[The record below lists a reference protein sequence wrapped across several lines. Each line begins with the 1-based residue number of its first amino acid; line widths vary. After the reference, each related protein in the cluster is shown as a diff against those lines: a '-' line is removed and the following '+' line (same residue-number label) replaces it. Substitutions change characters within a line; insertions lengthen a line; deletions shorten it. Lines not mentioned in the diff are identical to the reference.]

1 MTDSK
6 TPQASVALAVFN
18 HTGSTPDCFELHE
31 HGVVCRQGD
40 VRIYTAF
47 ADIQDLFLFASG
59 PDAGAGLINHFAYR
73 TGSAQPWTLVPAEVG
88 EFNKLMDAFRARYV
102 AQRLP
107 VLEEKIADGARVA
120 FRYVQSGNFPD
131 LQTQELALSAE
142 GLHIGGATW
151 PYESLKRIDLNQWT
165 ETISLQD
172 ENGKTV
178 FSCLAT
184 DVLSSDLFVNLVYDQ
199 LGRTAEYA

>member
-6 TPQASVALAVFN
+6 TPQASIALAVFN

-40 VRIYTAF
+40 SRTYAAF
-47 ADIQDLFLFASG
+47 ADIQDLCLFASG
-59 PDAGAGLINHFAYR
+59 PDAASGLINSFAYR
-73 TGSAQPWTLVPAEVG
+73 THPAHGWTRVPAEVG
-88 EFNKLMDAFRARYV
+88 EFNKLMDAFRSRYV

-107 VLEEKIADGARVA
+107 VLEEAIAGDARVA
-120 FRYVQSGNFPD
+120 FRYIRSGHFPD
-131 LQTQELALSAE
+131 LDTQEISLSAE
-142 GLHIGGATW
+142 GLHMGDATW

-165 ETISLQD
+165 ETISLED
-172 ENGKTV
+172 EDGKTV
-178 FSCLAT
+178 FACPAVR
-184 DVLSSDLFVNLVYDQ
+184 VLSSDLFVNLVYDQ